1 MKVPK
6 PTQQPSGK
14 WFIRLRLDGVAYSRT
29 FDTEREAIVWA
40 TSVKAQ
46 HVAGQLKTKKPA
58 ETKTVRR
65 LMSEYIDAMPLAP
78 ATVQTYTSTMEHH
91 FVQFMDRPYNEIN
104 NWQKCVNIELRDSHP
119 NTVGNMWAHVRA
131 ALRWHGLDVPDVK
144 IPRKPSKQK
153 EYLTAEE
160 IPRFCEAVRGHK
172 YEAYFLMMLESMRV
186 SEAVNVEDADI
197 TDAGIHVRGTK
208 TDASDRFIPW
218 LIPRL
223 KEVIYDRPPVGRK
236 ALWRAVQDV
245 CEENGL
251 PALTPHG
258 LRVSF
263 ASLCYSRGVPERVCM
278 KIGGWASL
286 KVMHDVYVRISD
298 DDVAKY
304 ADLLADTFH

>member
-14 WFIRLRLDGVAYSRT
+14 WFVRLRLDGVSYSKT
-29 FDTEREAIVWA
+29 FDTEREAEIWA
-40 TSVKAQ
+40 TGVKAQ
-46 HVAGQLKTKKPA
+46 HLSGQLKMKKPA

-91 FVQFMDRPYNEIN
+91 FVQFMDRPYCEIN
-104 NWQKCVNIELRDSHP
+104 NWQKCVNLELRDSHP

-208 TDASDRFIPW
+208 TGASDRFIPW

-223 KEVIYDRPPVGRK
+223 KEIIYDRPPAGRK

-263 ASLCYSRGVPERVCM
+263 ASLCYSKGVPERVCM
-278 KIGGWASL
+278 RIGGWASL

-304 ADLLADTFH
+304 ADLLSDAFH